1 MKKIQGILLPL
12 ALVFGAIAVFETGAR
27 YGTTNMRA
35 LAIAKELQLPL
46 GIYLSGHTT
55 MDDKTHAQLVTVIDN
70 GIAAGAIH
78 RQSWYLN
85 KESKAQ
91 LEKVLRFALSMRG
104 DAAAKRFEAIANSE
118 PLPEGVNLG
127 KLDEIRRAIDTAQVE
142 LIDNAPSLNEAQ
154 QVEQANDIKID
165 S

>member
-27 YGTTNMRA
+27 YGATNMRA
-35 LAIAKELQLPL
+35 IAIASELQLPL

-55 MDDKTHAQLVTVIDN
+55 MDDKTRAQWVAVIDN

-78 RQSWYLN
+78 RQLWYLN

-104 DAAAKRFEAIANSE
+104 DGAAKRFEAIANSE
-118 PLPEGVNLG
+118 PLPEGISLG
-127 KLDEIRRAIDTAQVE
+127 KLDEIRRAIDIALVE
-142 LIDNAPSLNEAQ
+142 LIDNEPSLNEAE
-154 QVEQANDIKID
+154 VEQANDAKID

>member
-1 MKKIQGILLPL
+1 MKKIQAILLPL

-27 YGTTNMRA
+27 YGATNMRA
-35 LAIAKELQLPL
+35 IAIASELQLPL

-55 MDDKTHAQLVTVIDN
+55 MDDKTRAQWVAVIDN

-78 RQSWYLN
+78 RQLWYLN

-104 DAAAKRFEAIANSE
+104 DGAAKRFEAIANSE
-118 PLPEGVNLG
+118 PLPEGISLG
-127 KLDEIRRAIDTAQVE
+127 KLDEIRRAIDIALVE
-142 LIDNAPSLNEAQ
+142 LIDNEPSLNEAE
-154 QVEQANDIKID
+154 VEQANDAKID

>member
-1 MKKIQGILLPL
+1 MKKIQGILLSL

-27 YGTTNMRA
+27 YGATNMRA
-35 LAIAKELQLPL
+35 IAIASELQLPL

-55 MDDKTHAQLVTVIDN
+55 MDDKTRAQWVAVIDN

-78 RQSWYLN
+78 RQLWYLN

-104 DAAAKRFEAIANSE
+104 DGAAKRFEAIANSE

-127 KLDEIRRAIDTAQVE
+127 KLDEIRRAIDIALAE
-142 LIDNAPSLNEAQ
+142 LIDNAPSLNEAE
-154 QVEQANDIKID
+154 VEQANDAKID